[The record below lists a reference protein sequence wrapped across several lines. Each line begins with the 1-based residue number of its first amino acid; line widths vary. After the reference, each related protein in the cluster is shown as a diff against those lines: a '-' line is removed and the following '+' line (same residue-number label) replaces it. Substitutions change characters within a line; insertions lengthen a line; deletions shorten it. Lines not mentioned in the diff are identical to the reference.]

1 MKILYNWLKDYIDLK
16 IGPGELVELL
26 DSLGI
31 PVEEFK
37 YLGEGLDKLV
47 VGEIVSIKDHPKS
60 QNLKVLE
67 IFVGDDTI
75 QVVSGAPG
83 LYKGMRVVQAM
94 PGTVLPNGMEIGER
108 EIKGVKSY
116 GMPLSEEEL
125 GLSDHS
131 GTIIELPENMKAG
144 ESPLSFLQ
152 MDDYLYD
159 LEITH
164 NRGDLLGY
172 IGIAQ
177 DIKAKTGFEL
187 IPPKVGIEDIPEIG
201 TFPVEIVAKD
211 GCPRYTARII
221 KGVKVGP
228 SPHWMRYRLAL
239 IGQRPINNI
248 VDITNY
254 VLFELGEP
262 IHAFDL
268 AKLDEKIVV
277 RYAKPGEKFV
287 TLDGV
292 ERELT
297 EDVLVIADEE
307 KPVAIAGIM
316 GGEESGVKED
326 TEDLLIE
333 AAYFSPITI
342 RKGSMVLKLSTEAS
356 YRFERKVDPELP
368 PLASNRIA
376 RLITDIAGGKVG
388 PLNDVNYLKIK
399 PAKIFLKKDYLDR
412 LLGYHIPSKRVVE
425 IFENLGF
432 TVHENP
438 EGFETIVPTRRQDIS
453 LPADLVE
460 EVARIFGYDNIPGKI
475 ISTSGELVGRKL
487 RKKSDYFRD
496 FLIRLGLYEV
506 KTIEFVG
513 KKELNAFRFDE
524 KDAVKIKNPV
534 NESYEFMRPILSM
547 SVVQVV
553 STNWRRGLTP
563 IRVFEAGKAFL
574 WQGADILPIEDER
587 ICVMMTGKYPK
598 TPFNA
603 ESTVDYYDLKATLD
617 ALSEEFGFDFE
628 LIPFDFNFLNIGA
641 RIIINGKDS
650 GFIGELSTNIS
661 KLYDIK
667 DYVYV
672 LELTL
677 SNIEI
682 KDKKFKPFPI
692 FPAVKRDISIL
703 TDVETPYVELEK
715 LLSSFESPLLRNFR
729 LVDIYSGK
737 PLPEGKK
744 SLTFTLEFQSE
755 ERTLSDE
762 EVDKEFEKLVTLLKN
777 SGFYVRG
784 IDDVS

>member
-16 IGPGELVELL
+16 VGPEELVELL

-31 PVEEFK
+31 PVEEYK

-60 QNLKVLE
+60 KNLKILE

-83 LYKGMRVVQAM
+83 LYEGMKVVQAL

-125 GLSDHS
+125 GLADHS
-131 GTIIELPENMKAG
+131 ETIIELPKDMKPG
-144 ESPLSFLQ
+144 ESPLSYLQ

-187 IPPKVGIEDIPEIG
+187 IPPKVGIEETPEIG
-201 TFPVEIVAKD
+201 TFPVEIIAKD

-297 EDVLVIADEE
+297 EDVLVIADKE
-307 KPVAIAGIM
+307 KPVAIGGIM
-316 GGEESGVKED
+316 GGEESGVKDE
-326 TEDLLIE
+326 TQDLLIE
-333 AAYFSPITI
+333 AAYFSPVTI
-342 RKGSMVLKLSTEAS
+342 RKGSMALKLTTEAS

-376 RLITDIAGGKVG
+376 RLITEIAGGKVG
-388 PLNDVNYLKIK
+388 PINDVNYLEIK
-399 PAKIFLKKDYLDR
+399 PARIFLKESYLDR
-412 LLGYHIPSKRVVE
+412 LLGYHIPQEKVVE

-432 TVHENP
+432 TVYKNP
-438 EGFETIVPTRRQDIS
+438 EGFDVLVPTRRQDIS

-460 EVARIFGYDNIPGKI
+460 EVARIYGYDNIPGKI

-487 RKKSDYFRD
+487 RKKSDYLRD

-513 KKELNAFRFDE
+513 KKELRAFKFDE

-534 NESYEFMRPILSM
+534 NESYEFMRPMLSM

-574 WQGADILPIEDER
+574 WQGPDKLPIEDER

-598 TPFNA
+598 SPFNP
-603 ESTVDYYDLKATLD
+603 ETPVDYYDLKAILD
-617 ALSEEFGFDFE
+617 ALSEEFGFDYE
-628 LIPFDFNFLNIGA
+628 LKPIESDYLNIGA
-641 RIIINGKDS
+641 RVLINGKDA
-650 GFIGELSTNIS
+650 GFIGELGSNVA

-667 DYVYV
+667 DNVYV
-672 LELTL
+672 LELSL
-677 SNIEI
+677 KDIEI
-682 KDKKFKPFPI
+682 KDKKFKPFPV

-703 TDVETPYVELEK
+703 ADIDTPYVELEK
-715 LLSSFESPLLRNFR
+715 LISSFKSPLLRNFR
-729 LVDIYSGK
+729 LLDIYTGK
-737 PLPEGKK
+737 PLPPGKK

-762 EVDKEFEKLVTLLKN
+762 EVDREFEKLIALLKN
-777 SGFYVRG
+777 SGYQVRG
-784 IDDVS
+784 IDDVA